1 MTVKLER
8 LDWCA
13 VVLALPL
20 SFGRAQRV
28 LALRRTPLLL
38 RSARELLQ
46 AKQLPLECR
55 QRLATRIE
63 GGGLR
68 C

>member
-13 VVLALPL
+13 VVLAAVVR
-20 SFGRAQRV
+20 RAQLV

>member
-1 MTVKLER
+1 MTVKLQR
-8 LDWCA
+8 LDC
-13 VVLALPL
+13 LA
-20 SFGRAQRV
+20 SRTFGRVQLV
-28 LALRRTPLLL
+28 LALRRSPLLL